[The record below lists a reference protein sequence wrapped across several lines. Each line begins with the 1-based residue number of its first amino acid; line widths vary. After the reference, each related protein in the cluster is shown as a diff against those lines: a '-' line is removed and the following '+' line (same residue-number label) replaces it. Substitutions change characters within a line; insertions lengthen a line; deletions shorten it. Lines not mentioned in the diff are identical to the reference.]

1 MSETAEQKRKRKI
14 TIEEK
19 VMYKFVYNDG
29 LVLCKKYTV
38 IKEDN
43 RVGTFYRLPNGIY
56 NEKDIEFF
64 ELGIGTVTSHN
75 IDKIVLREGF
85 KNEKHFAMLSESD
98 SVEYYRERI
107 RDKFIEFIISD
118 DFQKQPDMDFANGFA
133 KKFLETEHK
142 EYEQLRDEV
151 LACEE

>member
-1 MSETAEQKRKRKI
+1 MSETAERKRKRKI

-29 LVLCKKYTV
+29 LIFCKKYTV

-64 ELGIGTVTSHN
+64 ELGIGTATSQN
-75 IDKIVLREGF
+75 IDNIILREGF
-85 KNEKHFAMLSESD
+85 KNEKHFAMLSEND

-107 RDKFIEFIISD
+107 RDKFLDLCSF
-118 DFQKQPDMDFANGFA
+118 
-133 KKFLETEHK
+133 
-142 EYEQLRDEV
+142 
-151 LACEE
+151 